1 MGRDTKRTH
10 TLPSTHLVGF
20 SGCCTFFERT
30 TAFVFYAHG
39 LLPWLG
45 FSRFPFQVSCGCPSS
60 TRCSL
65 AVGTSVVSALSLAH
79 ARPGGLAYGRESGWD
94 GVLKAPSPAEPCMQ
108 QTELGGV
115 CRAPLSAPLPPPCP
129 ELGSSTHTP
138 IPCRVS
144 LCPLPCLRVRP
155 SAGILPAPPDWRKQL
170 GVASVWAW
178 PRLGYDPYNP
188 ELPKPPVQRENG
200 ALGGGDEPRSDIL
213 ELELVNQAIEAVRSE
228 VELEQRRYQ
237 ELLETAREHGSAE
250 APALA
255 PRGPAACSAGLDE
268 DAFPLSFDYNP
279 GGRSL
284 LSPDAGYQPT
294 PLAAPAEPGSK
305 YSLASL
311 DRAPGHGGGG
321 GGALEYVPKAV
332 SQPRRYSRPVPS
344 GKYVVDDSRPST
356 DLEYD
361 PLSNFSA
368 RLLGRASSRDD
379 RAPKRPRGPRAR
391 EPHTPALKK
400 PCHPLGGCEA
410 RFSDSDDDATVAP
423 GDGPAT
429 CSPPRAQ
436 VGAESKA
443 PGKPGSRGGQEPEEG
458 GLRETKEMAVQYDVG
473 DLGQPPKGPGEP
485 PPAKPSSPAR
495 ASQDRSDPKEGR
507 PKKKTR
513 GPPPAPG
520 HKDGV
525 RKTNGGKEGE
535 RARLAQKP
543 CADKRGPQAGSP
555 RHRAERPQ
563 GTKKKPSLATSVASS
578 GKDRPRPSPT
588 PGGAPQLP
596 DRTGGKS
603 PAGKLGERKARSLDE
618 GASRDAP
625 KPPRRALSHV
635 DLFGDESEDE
645 EPGPTEPGLRPPAPP
660 SLSSTSDSDS
670 DSDSS
675 LGLSAAGGPPKRL
688 KASPPPSPAL
698 SSSSSSSGAGSDVD
712 YAALEKEIDFD
723 SDPMEECLRIFN
735 ESTSVKTEDKGRLAR
750 QPPKEEKIE
759 DKGHSG
765 LTTLFPGQKRRISHL
780 SKQGKEPAAPSGL
793 LWVPPTYSQVPK
805 FVIVQAEPVRRGLA
819 PPARPPTAQEVCYRR
834 AQQAQRESASW
845 LQAAQ
850 RPAEKASSVHISAP
864 GEKKRIA
871 HVPNPRLAAAPTGA
885 KRTLEASSSQPL
897 NGPEPGS
904 QPLKTRTLSG
914 MASKTTTTVTPKRVA
929 HSPSLQSLKKPII
942 PKEFG
947 GKVPTVIRQR
957 YLNLFIEECLKFC
970 SSNQEAIEKV
980 RAPGR
985 WRRGAGA
992 RLRGCTVSWDIS
1004 PLRRPRAAVTDTGGL
1019 LGPGPPAEQRL
1030 SPGTER
1036 GEGGLRPQ
1044 PQQEHLPERGCEHPQ
1059 EATGPGPQRCA
1070 CSPHGGRRV
1079 VSHEAVLGG
1088 KLAAKTSFSLSRPS
1102 SPRVEDL
1109 KGAALYSRLREYLL
1123 TEDQL
1128 KENGY
1133 PFPHPERPGGAVLFT
1148 ADEKKPKDS
1157 SCRICCRC
1165 GTEYLVASSG
1175 RCVRDEECYYHWG
1188 RLRRNRVAGGW
1199 ETQYTCCSAAIGS
1212 TGCQV
1217 AKQHVQDGRKENLEG
1232 FVKTFDKELSEDG
1245 HPGIYALDCEMSY
1258 TTYGLELTRVTV
1270 VDTDM
1275 QVVYDTFVKPDN
1287 EIVDYN
1293 TRFSGVTEADLTDT
1307 SISLRDVQAVLLSMF
1322 SADTILIGHS
1332 LESDLLALKV
1342 IHSTVVDTSV
1352 LFPHRLG
1359 LPYKRSLRNLMAD
1372 YLRQIIQDNVDG
1384 HSSSED
1390 ASACMH
1396 LVIWKIREDAKTK
1409 R

>member
-1 MGRDTKRTH
+1 M
-10 TLPSTHLVGF
+10 LPS
-20 SGCCTFFERT
+20 S
-30 TAFVFYAHG
+30 
-39 LLPWLG
+39 LPN
-45 FSRFPFQVSCGCPSS
+45 S
-60 TRCSL
+60 
-65 AVGTSVVSALSLAH
+65 
-79 ARPGGLAYGRESGWD
+79 
-94 GVLKAPSPAEPCMQ
+94 GVLISRLMRSSHDFDRPRFLSAGRGCSSPDVQAQAEMSTLRPRDG
-108 QTELGGV
+108 E
-115 CRAPLSAPLPPPCP
+115 PLSCV
-129 ELGSSTHTP
+129 
-138 IPCRVS
+138 CM
-144 LCPLPCLRVRP
+144 
-155 SAGILPAPPDWRKQL
+155 AG
-170 GVASVWAW
+170 
-178 PRLGYDPYNP
+178 LGYDPYNP

-200 ALGGGDEPRSDIL
+200 ALGRGDEPRSDIL

-237 ELLETAREHGSAE
+237 ELLETTREHSSAE
-250 APALA
+250 APAVA
-255 PRGPAACSAGLDE
+255 PRDPTACSAAGLDE

-279 GGRSL
+279 GGRPGLS
-284 LSPDAGYQPT
+284 SPDASYQPT
-294 PLAAPAEPGSK
+294 PLATAAEAGSK

-311 DRAPGHGGGG
+311 DRAQGHGGGG
-321 GGALEYVPKAV
+321 GSALEYVPKAV
-332 SQPRRYSRPVPS
+332 SQPQRYGRPIPS
-344 GKYVVDDSRPST
+344 SKYVLDDSKPST

-368 RLLGRASSRDD
+368 RLLSRASSKDD
-379 RAPKRPRGPRAR
+379 RAPKRPRGSRGS
-391 EPHTPALKK
+391 EPYTPALKK
-400 PCHPLGGCEA
+400 PCDPFAGCDA
-410 RFSDSDDDATVAP
+410 RFSDSDDDAATAP
-423 GDGPAT
+423 VDGPIT
-429 CSPPRAQ
+429 TSPPRAQ
-436 VGAESKA
+436 LGTETKA
-443 PGKPGSRGGQEPEEG
+443 PGQPGSREGQDTEEG
-458 GLRETKEMAVQYDVG
+458 GLRETKEMAVQYDVE
-473 DLGQPPKGPGEP
+473 DLGQPPKAPAGAPV
-485 PPAKPSSPAR
+485 AKPSSPAKATR
-495 ASQDRSDPKEGR
+495 EPGGPKQGR
-507 PKKKTR
+507 PKKKKSGALPVTT
-513 GPPPAPG
+513 
-520 HKDGV
+520 HKDSA
-525 RKTNGGKEGE
+525 RKKDKGRDGEHGRPAGKPG
-535 RARLAQKP
+535 
-543 CADKRGPQAGSP
+543 ADRRGPQAGSP
-555 RHRAERPQ
+555 RHRAEQPE
-563 GTKKKPSLATSVASS
+563 GTKKKPSSATPVASS
-578 GKDRPRPSPT
+578 GKSRPDR
-588 PGGAPQLP
+588 GGAHQLP
-596 DRTGGKS
+596 VRTGGKTPS
-603 PAGKLGERKARSLDE
+603 GKLAERKARSLDE

-625 KPPRRALSHV
+625 KLQKRALSHA

-645 EPGPTEPGLRPPAPP
+645 GPGPTAPPAPP
-660 SLSSTSDSDS
+660 RLSSDSDSDS

-675 LGLSAAGGPPKRL
+675 LGSSVAQGPRKRL
-688 KASPPPSPAL
+688 KAPPPAQPAPTPAPASP
-698 SSSSSSSGAGSDVD
+698 SSSSSSSEASESVD
-712 YAALEKEIDFD
+712 YSALEKEVDFD

-735 ESTSVKTEDKGRLAR
+735 ESTSVKTEDRGRLAR
-750 QPPKEEKIE
+750 QPPKEDKNE
-759 DKGHSG
+759 DKGHSA

-780 SKQGKEPAAPSGL
+780 SKQGKEAD
-793 LWVPPTYSQVPK
+793 
-805 FVIVQAEPVRRGLA
+805 PVRKGPA

-834 AQQAQRESASW
+834 AQQAQRDSATW

-850 RPAEKASSVHISAP
+850 QPTEKPSSIHISAP
-864 GEKKRIA
+864 GEKRRIA

-885 KRTLEASSSQPL
+885 KRTLAASSSQPP

-904 QPLKTRTLSG
+904 QPLKARTLSG

-957 YLNLFIEECLKFC
+957 YLNLFIEECLKFS
-970 SSNQEAIEKV
+970 SSNQEAIEKALNEEKV
-980 RAPGR
+980 AYDRSPSKNIYLNVAVNTLKK
-985 WRRGAGA
+985 
-992 RLRGCTVSWDIS
+992 LRGLVPSS
-1004 PLRRPRAAVTDTGGL
+1004 VPGL
-1019 LGPGPPAEQRL
+1019 NKT
-1030 SPGTER
+1030 S
-1036 GEGGLRPQ
+1036 
-1044 PQQEHLPERGCEHPQ
+1044 
-1059 EATGPGPQRCA
+1059 
-1070 CSPHGGRRV
+1070 GRRV
-1079 VSHEAVLGG
+1079 VSHEMVLGG
-1088 KLAAKTSFSLSRPS
+1088 KLATKTSFSLSRPS

-1109 KGAALYSRLREYLL
+1109 KGAALYGRLKEYLL

-1133 PFPHPERPGGAVLFT
+1133 PFPHPERPGGAVIFT
-1148 ADEKKPKDS
+1148 AEEKKPKDS

-1165 GTEYLVASSG
+1165 GSEYLVSASG
-1175 RCVRDEECYYHWG
+1175 RCVREEECYYHWG

-1232 FVKTFDKELSEDG
+1232 FVKTFDKELSEDA

-1293 TRFSGVTEADLTDT
+1293 TRFSGVTEADLADT

-1322 SADTILIGHS
+1322 SADTVLIGHS

>member
-1 MGRDTKRTH
+1 MLR
-10 TLPSTHLVGF
+10 STGF
-20 SGCCTFFERT
+20 FR
-30 TAFVFYAHG
+30 AID
-39 LLPWLG
+39 
-45 FSRFPFQVSCGCPSS
+45 CPYW
-60 TRCSL
+60 
-65 AVGTSVVSALSLAH
+65 AGA
-79 ARPGGLAYGRESGWD
+79 PGG
-94 GVLKAPSPAEPCMQ
+94 
-108 QTELGGV
+108 
-115 CRAPLSAPLPPPCP
+115 
-129 ELGSSTHTP
+129 
-138 IPCRVS
+138 PCR
-144 LCPLPCLRVRP
+144 RP
-155 SAGILPAPPDWRKQL
+155 YCHFRHRGARGPGAPGGGGGAAPPAA
-170 GVASVWAW
+170 G
-178 PRLGYDPYNP
+178 LGYDPYNP

-200 ALGGGDEPRSDIL
+200 ALGREDTPRSDIL

-255 PRGPAACSAGLDE
+255 PRGPAACTAASLDE
-268 DAFPLSFDYNP
+268 DAFSLSFDYNP
-279 GGRSL
+279 SGRSL
-284 LSPDAGYQPT
+284 LSPDATYQPT

-311 DRAPGHGGGG
+311 DRAQGHSGGG

-344 GKYVVDDSRPST
+344 GKYVVDDSKPST

-368 RLLGRASSRDD
+368 RLLGRAGSKDD
-379 RAPKRPRGPRAR
+379 RAPKRPRGAHAR
-391 EPHTPALKK
+391 EPYTPAPKK
-400 PCHPLGGCEA
+400 PCDPFGGCDA
-410 RFSDSDDDATVAP
+410 RFSDSDDDAAVVP
-423 GDGPAT
+423 SDRPAT
-429 CSPPRAQ
+429 CSPPRAR
-436 VGAESKA
+436 VGTESKV
-443 PGKPGSRGGQEPEEG
+443 PGKPGSRDGQEPEEG
-458 GLRETKEMAVQYDVG
+458 GPRETKEMAVQYDVG

-485 PPAKPSSPAR
+485 PPAKPPPAKPSSPAQ
-495 ASQDRSDPKEGR
+495 ASQDHSSSKEEK
-507 PKKKTR
+507 PKKKKR
-513 GPPPAPG
+513 GAPPAPS
-520 HKDGV
+520 HRDGV
-525 RKTNGGKEGE
+525 QKTDRGKEGE
-535 RARLAQKP
+535 RAKP
-543 CADKRGPQAGSP
+543 SEKACADRRGPQAGSP
-555 RHRAERPQ
+555 RHRAQRPQ
-563 GTKKKPSLATSVASS
+563 GTKKKPSPATPVANS

-588 PGGAPQLP
+588 RGGAPLPP
-596 DRTGGKS
+596 DRTGRLS
-603 PAGKLGERKARSLDE
+603 PAGKLVERKARSLDE
-618 GASRDAP
+618 GTSRDAP
-625 KPPRRALSHV
+625 KLPRRALSHA

-645 EPGPTEPGLRPPAPP
+645 DPGPAGPGLRPPALP

-670 DSDSS
+670 DSS
-675 LGLSAAGGPPKRL
+675 LGLLAAGGPPKRL
-688 KASPPPSPAL
+688 KASPPASPGP

-712 YAALEKEIDFD
+712 YAALEKEVDFD
-723 SDPMEECLRIFN
+723 CDPMEECLRIFR

-759 DKGHSG
+759 DKGPG

-780 SKQGKEPAAPSGL
+780 SKQGKE
-793 LWVPPTYSQVPK
+793 
-805 FVIVQAEPVRRGLA
+805 AEPVRRGPA
-819 PPARPPTAQEVCYRR
+819 PPARPLTAQEVCYRR
-834 AQQAQRESASW
+834 AQQAQRASASW

-850 RPAEKASSVHISAP
+850 RPTEKLSSAHISAP
-864 GEKKRIA
+864 GERKRIA
-871 HVPNPRLAAAPTGA
+871 HIPNPRLAAGPGPGSELDRRPPAHTHGAPSLACCPAWSPGRQLAAPTGA
-885 KRTLEASSSQPL
+885 KRTLEASSSQPP

-970 SSNQEAIEKV
+970 SSNQEAIEKALNEEKAAYDRSPSKNIYLSV
-980 RAPGR
+980 AVNTLKK
-985 WRRGAGA
+985 
-992 RLRGCTVSWDIS
+992 LRGLVPS
-1004 PLRRPRAAVTDTGGL
+1004 AVPGL
-1019 LGPGPPAEQRL
+1019 NKT
-1030 SPGTER
+1030 S
-1036 GEGGLRPQ
+1036 
-1044 PQQEHLPERGCEHPQ
+1044 
-1059 EATGPGPQRCA
+1059 
-1070 CSPHGGRRV
+1070 SRRV
-1079 VSHEAVLGG
+1079 VSHEVVLGG
-1088 KLAAKTSFSLSRPS
+1088 KLAAKTSFSLSRLS

-1109 KGAALYSRLREYLL
+1109 KGAALYGRLKEYLL

-1128 KENGY
+1128 KENGF
-1133 PFPHPERPGGAVLFT
+1133 PFPHPERPGGAVIFT
-1148 ADEKKPKDS
+1148 AEEKKPKDS

-1165 GTEYLVASSG
+1165 GAEYLVAASG

-1199 ETQYTCCSAAIGS
+1199 ETQYACCSAAVGA

-1232 FVKTFDKELSEDG
+1232 FVKTFDKELPEDA

>member
-1 MGRDTKRTH
+1 MLR
-10 TLPSTHLVGF
+10 STGF
-20 SGCCTFFERT
+20 FR
-30 TAFVFYAHG
+30 AID
-39 LLPWLG
+39 
-45 FSRFPFQVSCGCPSS
+45 CPYW
-60 TRCSL
+60 
-65 AVGTSVVSALSLAH
+65 AGA
-79 ARPGGLAYGRESGWD
+79 PGG
-94 GVLKAPSPAEPCMQ
+94 
-108 QTELGGV
+108 
-115 CRAPLSAPLPPPCP
+115 
-129 ELGSSTHTP
+129 
-138 IPCRVS
+138 PCR
-144 LCPLPCLRVRP
+144 RP
-155 SAGILPAPPDWRKQL
+155 YCHFRHRGARGPGAPGGGGGGAAAPAAG
-170 GVASVWAW
+170 
-178 PRLGYDPYNP
+178 LGYDPYNP

-200 ALGGGDEPRSDIL
+200 ALVRGDEPRSDIL

-237 ELLETAREHGSAE
+237 ELLETAREHSSAE
-250 APALA
+250 APAVA
-255 PRGPAACSAGLDE
+255 PRGPAACPAAGLDE

-279 GGRSL
+279 GGRPGL
-284 LSPDAGYQPT
+284 LSPDASYQPT
-294 PLAAPAEPGSK
+294 PLAAAAEAGSK

-311 DRAPGHGGGG
+311 DRAQGHGGGG
-321 GGALEYVPKAV
+321 GSTLEYVPKAV
-332 SQPRRYSRPVPS
+332 SQPQRYGRPVPS
-344 GKYVVDDSRPST
+344 SKYVLDDSKPST

-368 RLLGRASSRDD
+368 RLLSRASSKDD
-379 RAPKRPRGPRAR
+379 RAPKRPRGSRGS
-391 EPHTPALKK
+391 EPYTPALKK
-400 PCHPLGGCEA
+400 PCDPFAGCDA
-410 RFSDSDDDATVAP
+410 RFSDSDDDAAAAP
-423 GDGPAT
+423 PDVPVT
-429 CSPPRAQ
+429 TSPPRSQA
-436 VGAESKA
+436 GPESKA
-443 PGKPGSRGGQEPEEG
+443 PGQPGSRESQDAEEG
-458 GLRETKEMAVQYDVG
+458 GLRETKEMAVQYDVE
-473 DLGQPPKGPGEP
+473 DLGQSPKGPGGTLV
-485 PPAKPSSPAR
+485 AKPSSPAR
-495 ASQDRSDPKEGR
+495 ASREPGDSKQGR
-507 PKKKTR
+507 PKKKKS
-513 GPPPAPG
+513 GALPAPG

-525 RKTNGGKEGE
+525 RKKDRGKDGE
-535 RARLAQKP
+535 RGRPAGKP
-543 CADKRGPQAGSP
+543 CADRRGPQAGSP
-555 RHRAERPQ
+555 RQRAEQPE
-563 GTKKKPSLATSVASS
+563 GTKKKPSSATPVASS
-578 GKDRPRPSPT
+578 GKSRPDRGGVHQLPNR
-588 PGGAPQLP
+588 PGGKTA
-596 DRTGGKS
+596 S
-603 PAGKLGERKARSLDE
+603 GKLAERKARSLDE

-625 KPPRRALSHV
+625 KLQKRALSHA

-645 EPGPTEPGLRPPAPP
+645 GPGPAAPPAAPP
-660 SLSSTSDSDS
+660 HLSSTSDSDS

-675 LGLSAAGGPPKRL
+675 LGYSAAQGPRKRL
-688 KASPPPSPAL
+688 KAPPPARPAPASPSPSSCSS
-698 SSSSSSSGAGSDVD
+698 SSSSSSSGVGGSVD
-712 YAALEKEIDFD
+712 YAALEKEVDFD

-735 ESTSVKTEDKGRLAR
+735 ESTSVKTEDRGRLAR

-780 SKQGKEPAAPSGL
+780 SKQGKE
-793 LWVPPTYSQVPK
+793 
-805 FVIVQAEPVRRGLA
+805 AEPVRRGPA
-819 PPARPPTAQEVCYRR
+819 PPARPLTAQEVCYRR
-834 AQQAQRESASW
+834 AQQAQRDSATW
-845 LQAAQ
+845 LQATQ
-850 RPAEKASSVHISAP
+850 QLAEKPCSIHISAP
-864 GEKKRIA
+864 GEKRRIA

-885 KRTLEASSSQPL
+885 KRALSASSSQPP

-904 QPLKTRTLSG
+904 QPLKARTLSG

-929 HSPSLQSLKKPII
+929 HSPSLQSLKKPVI

-970 SSNQEAIEKV
+970 SSNQEAIEKALNEEKV
-980 RAPGR
+980 AYDRSPSKNIYLNVAVNTLKK
-985 WRRGAGA
+985 
-992 RLRGCTVSWDIS
+992 LRGLVPSST
-1004 PLRRPRAAVTDTGGL
+1004 PGL
-1019 LGPGPPAEQRL
+1019 NK
-1030 SPGTER
+1030 T
-1036 GEGGLRPQ
+1036 
-1044 PQQEHLPERGCEHPQ
+1044 
-1059 EATGPGPQRCA
+1059 
-1070 CSPHGGRRV
+1070 GGRRV
-1079 VSHEAVLGG
+1079 VSHEMVLGG
-1088 KLAAKTSFSLSRPS
+1088 KLATKTSFSLSRPS

-1109 KGAALYSRLREYLL
+1109 KGVALYGRLKEYLL

-1133 PFPHPERPGGAVLFT
+1133 PFPHPERPGGAVIFT
-1148 ADEKKPKDS
+1148 AEEKKPKDA

-1165 GTEYLVASSG
+1165 GAEYLVSPSG
-1175 RCVRDEECYYHWG
+1175 RCVREEECCYHWG

-1232 FVKTFDKELSEDG
+1232 FVKTFDKELAEDA
-1245 HPGIYALDCEMSY
+1245 HPGIFALDCEMSY

-1293 TRFSGVTEADLTDT
+1293 TRFSGVTEADLANT

-1322 SADTILIGHS
+1322 SADTVLIGHS